1 MANNTFVTCIDNAQ
15 LHTLEKT
22 WMEAF
27 ISFVAIVFQT
37 AFLDHLAAD
46 NAFLSF
52 PFTANA
58 LTALFIIF
66 CVPWKFI

>member
-1 MANNTFVTCIDNAQ
+1 MVNNNRVILLTMPNGVHWTR
-15 LHTLEKT
+15 LERKHLL
-22 WMEAF
+22 F
-27 ISFVAIVFQT
+27 LLSLLFQR

-46 NAFLSF
+46 STFLSF

-66 CVPWKFI
+66 YVHW